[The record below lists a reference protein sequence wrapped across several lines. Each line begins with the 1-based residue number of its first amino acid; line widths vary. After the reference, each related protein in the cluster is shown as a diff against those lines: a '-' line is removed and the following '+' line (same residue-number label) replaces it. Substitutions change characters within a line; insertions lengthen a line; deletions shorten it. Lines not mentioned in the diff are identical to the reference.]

1 MIDGQGAPPRGP
13 LWSIPTSGGS
23 PRKLGDMVAETA
35 SWSRD
40 AGLLAYANRSELFLA
55 KGDGTEPRKL
65 LSVTGDIR
73 DIQWSPDNA
82 HLRFDTSPTAGGY
95 GQQMML
101 EVSTQGKDVHQL
113 LPGWHKPP
121 DECCG
126 RWTPDGPLCFASKHQ
141 IWALPRRGRPFSAP
155 KPVQLTSSPLL
166 LSSPLPDKNGKKLLM
181 VGQTDRGE
189 LTRYDLKSGQFTP
202 FLGGTSV
209 EYVNVSQDGQWAA
222 FVTYPQGNLW
232 RSRMDG
238 TDRMQLTF
246 PPLYAMM
253 PRWSPQGGKIAFFV
267 ESGTGKPAGMYEI
280 LAAGGTPRRL
290 APSETQ
296 HQKDPNWSPDGSRIV
311 FGGEANDP
319 ASSIRVRTS
328 PQIRSPCCPTHMA
341 CSRPVGRPTAGA
353 SRRAPRTRCDST
365 SSTYRHGSGPRSRKG
380 LSAGRTGR
388 GTETSSTCW
397 TFGAVALCEE
407 SGSPTPGPNRSWI

>member
-1 MIDGQGAPPRGP
+1 MRPAAAAAVLVVLAAGAAWFWLRAPEVPAVSNYVQLTHDARRKSLIGTDGSRLYIAMGSGSGGSASQGIAEMSVTGSEPRKLAAVPSPDMFPVDLSPDGSELLVIDGQGAPPRGP

-126 RWTPDGPLCFASKHQ
+126 RWTPDGQWFVFASKHQ

-166 LSSPLPDKNGKKLLM
+166 LSSPLPDKNGKKLFM

-202 FLGGTSV
+202 YLGGTSV

-246 PPLYAMM
+246 P
-253 PRWSPQGGKIAFFV
+253 R
-267 ESGTGKPAGMYEI
+267 
-280 LAAGGTPRRL
+280 
-290 APSETQ
+290 
-296 HQKDPNWSPDGSRIV
+296 
-311 FGGEANDP
+311 
-319 ASSIRVRTS
+319 
-328 PQIRSPCCPTHMA
+328 C
-341 CSRPVGRPTAGA
+341 
-353 SRRAPRTRCDST
+353 TR
-365 SSTYRHGSGPRSRKG
+365 
-380 LSAGRTGR
+380 
-388 GTETSSTCW
+388 
-397 TFGAVALCEE
+397 
-407 SGSPTPGPNRSWI
+407 